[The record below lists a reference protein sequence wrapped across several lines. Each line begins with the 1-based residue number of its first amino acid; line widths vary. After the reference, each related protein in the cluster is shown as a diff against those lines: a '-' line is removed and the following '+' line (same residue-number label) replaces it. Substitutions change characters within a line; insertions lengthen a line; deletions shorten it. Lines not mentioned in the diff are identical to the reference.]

1 MNLSVTYMSV
11 TNILIGINLLVFAAE
26 TLAGGSLNRETALKF
41 GAMYPPYIKRGQWY
55 RMFTSMFL
63 HFGFLH
69 LICNMYSLYNL
80 GPGLEHFLGLSL
92 FLLLYVISGL
102 SGNMLSYLAETR
114 SGSYKLSAGASGAIF
129 GLLGAYLLFAIL
141 PGYGGVS
148 LYGILRVLAV
158 NAVYTMSNRSINAMA
173 HLGGL
178 IGGILTTLVILF
190 IF

>member
-1 MNLSVTYMSV
+1 MRLSATY
-11 TNILIGINLLVFAAE
+11 ILIGINILIFAAE
-26 TLAGGSLNRETALKF
+26 SMAGGSQNRETALRF
-41 GAMYPPYIKRGQWY
+41 GAMYPPYIRRGQWY

-80 GPGLEHFLGLSL
+80 GPGLEYFMGVPL
-92 FLLLYVISGL
+92 FLVLYLVSGL
-102 SGNMLSYLAETR
+102 SGNILSYVVETR
-114 SGSYKLSAGASGAIF
+114 KGRNNLSAGASGAIF

-148 LYGILRVLAV
+148 LYGILRVLGI
-158 NAVYTMSNRSINAMA
+158 NLLYTLSNRSINAMA

-178 IGGILTTLVILF
+178 IGGIVTTLIILM
-190 IF
+190 IV

>member
-1 MNLSVTYMSV
+1 MRISVTDV
-11 TNILIGINLLVFAAE
+11 LIGINILVFAAE
-26 TLAGGSLNRETALKF
+26 SLAGGSQNRETALKF
-41 GAMYPPYIKRGQWY
+41 GAMYTPYIQKGEWY

-80 GPGLEHFLGLSL
+80 GPGLEHFLGLPL
-92 FLLLYVISGL
+92 FLVLYVVSGL
-102 SGNMLSYLAETR
+102 SGNILSYVMEIR
-114 SGSYKLSAGASGAIF
+114 SGRRNLSAGASGAIF
-129 GLLGAYLLFAIL
+129 GLLGAYLLFAVL

-148 LYGILRVLAV
+148 LYGILRVLAI

-178 IGGILTTLVILF
+178 IGGILTTLIILL
-190 IF
+190 IL

>member
-1 MNLSVTYMSV
+1 
-11 TNILIGINLLVFAAE
+11 
-26 TLAGGSLNRETALKF
+26 
-41 GAMYPPYIKRGQWY
+41 
-55 RMFTSMFL
+55 
-63 HFGFLH
+63 
-69 LICNMYSLYNL
+69 LYNL
-80 GPGLEHFLGLSL
+80 GPGLEHFLGLPL

>member
-1 MNLSVTYMSV
+1 MRLSLTY
-11 TNILIGINLLVFAAE
+11 ILIGINLLVFAAE
-26 TLAGGSLNRETALKF
+26 TMAGGLQDRQTALRF

-80 GPGLEHFLGLSL
+80 GLGLEHFLGLPL
-92 FLLLYVISGL
+92 FLVLYVISGL
-102 SGNMLSYLAETR
+102 SGNILSYVMEIR
-114 SGSYKLSAGASGAIF
+114 SGRQNLSAGASGAIF

-148 LYGILRVLAV
+148 LYGILRVLAI
-158 NAVYTMSNRSINAMA
+158 NAVYTVSNRSINAMA

-178 IGGILTTLVILF
+178 IGGVLTTLIILL
-190 IF
+190 II